1 MSRYARV
8 LERVNASVPHSAGMR
23 SQPNAPSPQS
33 ASALLPRDSSWRQ
46 ELERLR
52 GAVVLA
58 NQLQGVQV
66 ILICGARTDDGAT
79 SVAAHLALTLAEM
92 DRTPVAL
99 ADVSQSQP
107 AVEHLLAGALP
118 GRYLKEVLPHGSRVG
133 VVQTQVR
140 NLYLVASAHGSA
152 SLPALLQPMDLL
164 RRLRERF
171 KYVILNAPPVIV
183 HPDTALLAT
192 KADGVMLVAQADK
205 SRLDEL
211 EAAKAEFDRAGANI
225 LGVVL
230 SQCKAYL
237 PKMLAEYV

>member
-1 MSRYARV
+1 M
-8 LERVNASVPHSAGMR
+8 
-23 SQPNAPSPQS
+23 
-33 ASALLPRDSSWRQ
+33 LLPHDSSWRQ

-79 SVAAHLALTLAEM
+79 SVAVHLALTLAEM

-107 AVEHLLAGALP
+107 TVERLLTGALP
-118 GRYLKEVLPHGSRVG
+118 GRYLKEVLPHGSSVG

-140 NLYLVASAHGSA
+140 NLYLVASAHGDT
-152 SLPALLQPMDLL
+152 SLTALLQPMDLL

-171 KYVILNAPPVIV
+171 KYVILSAPPVIV
-183 HPDTALLAT
+183 HPDTTLLAT
-192 KADGVMLVAQADK
+192 KADGVMLIAQADK

-211 EAAKAEFDRAGANI
+211 EAAKAEFDRAGAHI

-230 SQCKAYL
+230 SQCKEYL
-237 PKMLAEYV
+237 PRMLAEHV

>member
-1 MSRYARV
+1 M
-8 LERVNASVPHSAGMR
+8 
-23 SQPNAPSPQS
+23 
-33 ASALLPRDSSWRQ
+33 LLPGDSGWRQ
-46 ELERLR
+46 ELGRLR

-66 ILICGARTDDGAT
+66 ILMCGARTDDGAT
-79 SVAAHLALTLAEM
+79 SVAVHLALTLAEM

-107 AVEHLLAGALP
+107 TVEQLLNGALP
-118 GRYLKEVLPHGSRVG
+118 GRYLKEVLPHGSSVG
-133 VVQTQVR
+133 VLQTRVR
-140 NLYLVASAHGSA
+140 NLYLVATARRGRSS
-152 SLPALLQPMDLL
+152 SALLQPMDLL

-171 KYVILNAPPVIV
+171 KYVIVNAPPVVI

-192 KADGVMLVAQADK
+192 KADGVMLMAQADK

-230 SQCKAYL
+230 SQCKEYL
-237 PKMLAEYV
+237 PKLLADYV